1 MSIIEKD
8 CNSNAAVSSLDRL
21 NQHLHGDLESSQN
34 SCNAFLTPDNKVN
47 HGTLADLFDEI
58 RRLKTEVA
66 SLRHGRHGSACSS
79 PARSDVSDFGGGVS
93 PVVGVLEPIDLN
105 VRYNNAAQ
113 TIILHSKTANEWQKA
128 DIEDSPIVLRRMQND
143 ENYLL
148 AANRRANISNV
159 DGTFSN
165 SYLSLFR

>member
-1 MSIIEKD
+1 MMSRSEKST
-8 CNSNAAVSSLDRL
+8 NKNVSPE
-21 NQHLHGDLESSQN
+21 LHGDLESSQN
-34 SCNAFLTPDNKVN
+34 FSNVFLTPDNKVS

-58 RRLKTEVA
+58 QRLKTEVA
-66 SLRHGRHGSACSS
+66 SLKHGRYGSVCSS
-79 PARSDVSDFGGGVS
+79 PAGSIVSDLGGGGAS

-128 DIEDSPIVLRRMQND
+128 DIEDSPIVLRRMQCD
-143 ENYLL
+143 EHYLIP
-148 AANRRANISNV
+148 ANRKAKIPNM

-165 SYLSLFR
+165 SYLSMFR